1 MSERNLQYNTLFTV
15 DTDRSG
21 LVDLEKSAE
30 RFGMRL
36 RLSGRDFLRLGG
48 SIGGVMNSMQ
58 SSLIGFLNKSME
70 WQIIMEDIGFA
81 FEDIADVVMET
92 LGPIFEVFV
101 DYLDGL
107 ASVIE
112 DNPWIGQ
119 LLSVGAILIFIIG
132 IVGKGFTIFA
142 KFYGILTLLVGTLIT
157 ISGAGLGIGDALTYL
172 RIRLLQG
179 EEASLRWL
187 DANENLKKSFDVEGK
202 KTIKDLIG
210 KTVKEK
216 ETNNEKLAKLNE
228 EESRILNG
236 DLNVWNK
243 MGPSF
248 RDKLKGTPVWN
259 QMEQEK
265 QRLQEI
271 SKEKSDIYEQNGYLS
286 TQEKLLRKSQ
296 KKGRLLT
303 QKEENKVIG
312 KQKTQVKLWDR
323 AKEGVDKYGK
333 AMKGIGIAMGGGGL
347 LFGLITAWEP
357 MIELFEAI
365 GDAINTALEPLE
377 PVMDSL
383 LEWIEE
389 NPAFATALSAL
400 FAFLISALPMIMSLL
415 GGLLGGGG
423 VAGGSG
429 GLLASLGGVGASL
442 GGILSAAGPVVL
454 VIGAIIF
461 EVWRLIEF
469 FKALFDV
476 WGDMGSWVMQAVG
489 DPLEFISRIGVVFIQ
504 AMNEA
509 MFNFPITRW
518 IMELFGV
525 DPDKLKQIYRN
536 IMSDVMGSGVGVLEL
551 LENSVKTVFSSIAE
565 SFGIPAGSFS
575 FLWDLIK
582 SFVQFLLGD
591 GVGSFNTLQG
601 AMGQIGT
608 VVSEITIAFGGFI
621 NWVGSGFQ
629 WLIDVMKPVIDFFN
643 GAWSGISGFFN
654 SVGSF
659 FGVNPVSNI
668 IPATPL
674 GINTMSTVPYNPMIT
689 PQAIAKNYESK
700 TVPDINVTFNGV
712 IDDRSAKTI
721 ADRLQKEFT
730 KVLGR
735 IN

>member
-58 SSLIGFLNKSME
+58 SSLMGFLNNSME

-107 ASVIE
+107 ASYME
-112 DNPWIGQ
+112 DNPWTGQ
-119 LLSVGAILIFIIG
+119 LLAVGAILIFIIG

-157 ISGAGLGIGDALTYL
+157 VSGAGLGIGDALTYL

-187 DANENLKKSFDVEGK
+187 DANENLKKSFDVEGR

-286 TQEKLLRKSQ
+286 TQEKLLRVSL
-296 KKGRLLT
+296 KKGRALT

-323 AKEGVDKYGK
+323 AKEGVGKYGK
-333 AMKGIGIAMGGGGL
+333 AIKGIGFAMGGGGL
-347 LFGLITAWEP
+347 ILGLITAWEP
-357 MIELFEAI
+357 MMELFEAI

-377 PVMDSL
+377 PVMESFI
-383 LEWIEE
+383 EWIEE
-389 NPAFATALSAL
+389 NPTFTTALTAL
-400 FAFLISALPMIMSLL
+400 FGLILTALPSIMSLV
-415 GGLLGGGG
+415 GGLLGGGAT
-423 VAGGSG
+423 AGTG
-429 GLLASLGGVGASL
+429 GLLGSLGGVGGSL
-442 GGILSAAGPVVL
+442 TGILSAAGPVVL

-461 EVWRLIEF
+461 EVWKLIEF

-476 WGDMGSWVMQAVG
+476 WGDMGSWVMQALN
-489 DPLEFISRIGVVFIQ
+489 DPLEFISRLVVTFGQ
-504 AMNEA
+504 ALNETI
-509 MFNFPITRW
+509 MNFPITRW
-518 IMELFGV
+518 IMELFGL
-525 DPDKLKQIYRN
+525 DPDKLKQTSQN
-536 IMSDVMGSGVGVLEL
+536 FWSDVMGSGVGVLEL
-551 LENSVKTVFSSIAE
+551 LQNSVKTVFSSIAE
-565 SFGIPAGSFS
+565 SFGIPAGSFG
-575 FLWDLIK
+575 FLFDLIK

-591 GVGSFNTLQG
+591 TVGSFNTLQG

-608 VVSEITIAFGGFI
+608 VVSEITNAFGGFI
-621 NWVGSGFQ
+621 NWVGNGFQ

>member
-58 SSLIGFLNKSME
+58 TSLTGFLGKSMD
-70 WQIIMEDIGFA
+70 WQVIMEDIGFA

-107 ASVIE
+107 ASYME
-112 DNPWIGQ
+112 DNPWTGQ
-119 LLSVGAILIFIIG
+119 LLAVGAILIFIIG

-157 ISGAGLGIGDALTYL
+157 VGGSGLGIGDAFKYL
-172 RIRLLQG
+172 FIRITKG

-187 DANENLKKSFDVEGK
+187 AANEKVKKSLDTEGK
-202 KTIKDLIG
+202 AKIKDLMG
-210 KTVKEK
+210 NTLKEK
-216 ETNNEKLAKLNE
+216 EANNQKLGALNK
-228 EESRILNG
+228 EESKILS
-236 DLNVWNK
+236 DMSVWNK
-243 MGPSF
+243 MGSSF
-248 RDKLKGTPVWN
+248 TNKLKGTPIYE
-259 QMEQEK
+259 QMEKEK
-265 QRLQEI
+265 LRLQEI
-271 SKEKSDIYEQNGYLS
+271 SQEKSDIIEQNGYLS
-286 TQEKLLRKSQ
+286 RQEGVYRTSL
-296 KKGRLLT
+296 KKGRMLT
-303 QKEENKVIG
+303 QKEENKILG
-312 KQKTQVKLWDR
+312 KQKQQVGLWQR
-323 AKEGVDKYGK
+323 AKGGVNKYGK
-333 AMKGIGIAMGGGGL
+333 AIKGVGMAIGGGGL

-357 MIELFEAI
+357 MMELFEAI

-377 PVMDSL
+377 PIMDSFI
-383 LEWIEE
+383 EWIEE
-389 NPAFATALSAL
+389 NPAFATALTAL
-400 FAFLISALPMIMSLL
+400 FGLIITALPSIISLL

-429 GLLASLGGVGASL
+429 GLLGTLGGVGGSL
-442 GGILSAAGPVVL
+442 GGILSAAGPVVA
-454 VIGAIIF
+454 VIAAIIF
-461 EVWRLIEF
+461 EVWKLIEF

-476 WGDMGSWVMQAVG
+476 WGDMGSWVMQAVY
-489 DPLEFISRIGVVFIQ
+489 DPFEFISRLVMVFGQ
-504 AMNEA
+504 AINETI
-509 MFNFPITRW
+509 MNFPITRW
-518 IMELFGV
+518 IMELFGL
-525 DPDKLKQIYRN
+525 DPDKLKQTSQDFWSN
-536 IMSDVMGSGVGVLEL
+536 VMGSGVGVLEL
-551 LENSVKTVFSSIAE
+551 LENAVKTVFTSIAE

-575 FLWDLIK
+575 FLFDLVK

-591 GVGSFNTLQG
+591 LVGSFNTLQG
-601 AMGQIGT
+601 AIGQVGT
-608 VVSEITIAFGGFI
+608 VVFEITSAFGRFI
-621 NWVGSGFQ
+621 DWVGQGFQ

-643 GAWSGISGFFN
+643 GAWSQVSGLAN

-659 FGVNPVSNI
+659 FGISPVSNI
-668 IPATPL
+668 MPSTPL
-674 GINTMSTVPYNPMIT
+674 GINTMNTTPYTPIT
-689 PQAIAKNYESK
+689 PQAIAKDYASK